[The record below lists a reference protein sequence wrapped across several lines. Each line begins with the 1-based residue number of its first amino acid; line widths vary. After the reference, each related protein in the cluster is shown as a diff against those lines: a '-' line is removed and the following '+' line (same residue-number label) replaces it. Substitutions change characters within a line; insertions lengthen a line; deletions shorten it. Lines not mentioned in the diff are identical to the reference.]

1 MSEKPPKQQ
10 QVRAEHLYLS
20 LVLCGVLSRGDVVQH
35 GGVGGA
41 AGVRCKVGVLRPAG
55 GGVPIWG
62 GDRGPEG
69 PRCTGL
75 LAVWAVTL
83 HLCLGRAC
91 QPPACQ
97 PQLHAILSVFCMGP
111 YNSHLAA

>member
-1 MSEKPPKQQ
+1 MRVRHTKPQ

-20 LVLCGVLSRGDVVQH
+20 QVLHGVLSRGDMVEH

-41 AGVRCKVGVLRPAG
+41 AGVRCKVSVLGPTRG
-55 GGVPIWG
+55 GMPVWG
-62 GDRGPEG
+62 GDCGPEG

-83 HLCLGRAC
+83 HLRLGRAC

-97 PQLHAILSVFCMGP
+97 PQLHASPSAFCMDP
-111 YNSHLAA
+111 YNSYLAP